1 MHQIFK
7 FNKKKV
13 LISTIYIQLNGYLTE
28 DENMADSIG
37 IQIAYS
43 TYKKI
48 AKQKP
53 QTKLPGLE
61 NITNDELFFLSFANV
76 SYLIKY
82 WNNFEISTI

>member
-1 MHQIFK
+1 
-7 FNKKKV
+7 
-13 LISTIYIQLNGYLTE
+13 
-28 DENMADSIG
+28 MADSIG

-76 SYLIKY
+76 SYLIKFFF
-82 WNNFEISTI
+82 NISNISTVKFQSKNRLEIIVYRLSIIEC